1 VALREQRVSAL
12 PPAVPTFVRVYCPG
26 CEPDADPFA
35 EILDTRWCD
44 AHAPVRDGA
53 DDAVVNS
60 DAFLSGSSEAG
71 GDANRA
77 WCAIIHQ
84 AREPRRKRARRR
96 DA

>member
-1 VALREQRVSAL
+1 MSIL
-12 PPAVPTFVRVYCPG
+12 PSAVPALVRVYCPG
-26 CEPDADPFA
+26 CEPDADPFT

-44 AHAPVRDGA
+44 AHAPVRDGV

-60 DAFLSGSSEAG
+60 DTFLSGSSEAG

-77 WCAIIHQ
+77 WCAVIHQ
-84 AREPRRKRARRR
+84 AAREPRRKRIRRR